1 VHKFWQS
8 FKNWLEKQED
18 RLPYVSRKRYDRAI
32 SRSNKRKKINNSLR
46 EEHAALAKL
55 LLVPADALAARAT
68 ITHAIPIGPGETDE
82 LCLFVTHAPSPTLKQ
97 HVVDHV
103 NSLIDEN
110 IAVVLVINTDH
121 QAAEF
126 MLPPDFS
133 SRLTGLLVRQNIGF
147 DFAAWAHAFC
157 LLPRG
162 MAKRRLYFVND
173 SIVGPLDKAAYRT
186 ILERIRRST
195 ADMIGL
201 TQNTKPRPHLQSFYL
216 AFNERLFGSPL
227 FTNFMTNLLNLPSK
241 NAVIDAY
248 EIHLTAHFQ
257 AHGFQC
263 EALFPNMAQDDSLT
277 DDTTFRWARLIET
290 GFPFVKGHVLRNNTD
305 PADIIRLVPGKY
317 R

>member
-1 VHKFWQS
+1 MRNFRQIS
-8 FKNWLEKQED
+8 KNWLKKQED

-32 SRSNKRKKINNSLR
+32 SRLNKRERINKRLK

-68 ITHAIPIGPGETDE
+68 ITQAIPISPGETDE
-82 LCLFVTHAPSPTLKQ
+82 LCLFVTHAPTPTLKQ

-103 NSLIDEN
+103 RSLIEEN
-110 IAVVLVINTDH
+110 IAVVLIINTDH

-133 SRLTGLLVRQNIGF
+133 SRLSGLLVRQNVGF
-147 DFAAWAHAFC
+147 DFGAWAHAFC

-162 MAKRRLYFVND
+162 MTKRRLYFVND
-173 SIVGPLDKAAYRT
+173 SIVGPLDIAAYRT
-186 ILERIRRST
+186 ILERVRRSG

-216 AFNERLFGSPL
+216 AFNERLFASPL
-227 FTNFMTNLLNLPSK
+227 FTNVMANLLNLPSK

-248 EIHLTAHFQ
+248 EVHLTTYLQ
-257 AHGFQC
+257 EHGFQC

-277 DDTTFRWARLIET
+277 DDTTFRWARLIEI

-305 PADIIRLVPGKY
+305 PADIMRLVPGRY